1 MKDLFSGNL
10 LAIACIAIAGF
21 SPLASAQSYPA
32 RPITLIINQETG
44 GPTELFGRALG
55 KAFQDRGNPPFIVET
70 RPGASGAVGVGA
82 CTRSRPDGYT
92 ACIVPRDMI
101 SITPFQEKL
110 EFDPIK
116 DLDPVIQIG
125 WLANVIVAHPS
136 LKVDSLKGLIDTTKQ
151 NPGKINYTAFATAQ
165 SIMQWI
171 MNETGMRMTFIPFK
185 GGPSAMQAF
194 FGGDIQVMYLAAG
207 NAGLAS
213 NIKAGRIRALA
224 MPDRH
229 ELLPGVPTFAEA
241 GLPQFGYRSWLGI
254 FMPAGAPR
262 EAITKLNGE
271 LRAIIR
277 SPDFNTSIMVP
288 FGYVPIGNT
297 TEEFAKFIATDRQDG
312 AALAKLA
319 GARVQ

>member
-1 MKDLFSGNL
+1 MINKCSRLSTAALGIVV
-10 LAIACIAIAGF
+10 AGIALGAV
-21 SPLASAQSYPA
+21 AQSYPA

-55 KAFQDRGNPPFIVET
+55 KEFQSRGNPPFIVET
-70 RPGASGAVGVGA
+70 RPGGSGMVGVTA
-82 CTRSRPDGYT
+82 CVRARNDGYT

-101 SITPFQEKL
+101 SITPFQEKM
-110 EFDPIK
+110 EFDPAK
-116 DLDPVIQIG
+116 DLEPVIQLG

-136 LKVDSLKGLIDTTKQ
+136 LKVDSLKGLIDYTKQ
-151 NPGKINYTAFATAQ
+151 NPGKVNYTAFATAQ

-171 MNETGMRMTFIPFK
+171 MNETGVSMTFIPFK

-194 FGGDIQVMYLAAG
+194 FGGDIHVMYLAAG
-207 NAGLAS
+207 NAGLSA
-213 NIKAGRIRALA
+213 NIKAGKIRALA

-229 ELLPGVPTFAEA
+229 ELLPGVPTFVEA
-241 GLPQFGYRSWLGI
+241 GLPQFGFRSWLGI

-262 EAITKLNGE
+262 DAITKLNNE
-271 LRAIIR
+271 LRPIIK
-277 SPDFNTSIMVP
+277 SAEFNSSTMVP

-297 TEEFAKFIATDRQDG
+297 PEEFAKFIAMDRKDG